1 MIRRPDSPTPLH
13 RVKSAVASQSARLAA
28 CSFAVAW
35 FFHLHFGPTLRVT
48 NIAWM
53 VRGDWASYLWGFSF
67 FRNAPW
73 SFPLGNTPNLFYPY
87 GTSIAFTDAN
97 PWCAVFFKVL
107 SPLLPLDFQ
116 FSGMWFL
123 LCFVLQALYGT
134 LITSTMTEDKVR
146 QALGGAL
153 FALTPLLPS
162 RVGHIALCGFFFLT
176 AGIYFHL
183 KPLRSREQA
192 VRTLWHALALLAWA
206 AGTHGYLSVMLLALV
221 LSWLFRVTRSD
232 ALFSWRHGSLA
243 AVAAVGVTLGVYWLF
258 GYVGGRPNKLTANGF
273 GQFSGDL
280 TALVNPQGWSRFVGS
295 LPYSPRQYEGFLY
308 LGTGVLL
315 LLAVRLALVVRRHP
329 KPLWVGRRHASMLV
343 LTLLAMWLY
352 SLSNYVAY
360 RGETV
365 LDLDGF
371 YRHFSRL
378 TGIFRS
384 SGRFAWPLHLA
395 LIAAGISAACA
406 ISRAW
411 VGRLILLVAVALQAT
426 ELKADRLDFSAG
438 DFARMRDPA
447 WSSTRNE
454 YRHLVMVPLNLLWV
468 CDYDYGQVDRL
479 AYEAY
484 RRNLTFNSGNFM
496 RKQAGV
502 KKLCGVHLS
511 PEQELDPDTIYVVD
525 RRYLRDFSRHD
536 AACGV
541 LDAVTVCVSNKKRT
555 ALLTALEKTPVHPQE
570 HQASRSRR
578 SSSSAAAT
586 TAAVSTR
593 NSAVPSPTRAK
604 P

>member
-1 MIRRPDSPTPLH
+1 MIRRPESPTTRH
-13 RVKSAVASQSARLAA
+13 RVRSVAASQSARLAA

-35 FFHLHFGPTLRVT
+35 FFHLHFGTTLRVT

-73 SFPLGNTPNLFYPY
+73 SFPLGNTPNLFFPY

-97 PWCAVFFKVL
+97 PWCSVFFKLL

-116 FSGMWFL
+116 FSGWWFL

-162 RVGHIALCGFFFLT
+162 RVGHIALSGFFFLT

-183 KPLRSREQA
+183 KPLRSHEQA

-221 LSWLFRVTRSD
+221 LGWLCRLTGSD
-232 ALFSWRHGSLA
+232 APFSWRQGSLA
-243 AVAAVGVTLGVYWLF
+243 AVAAVGVTLSVYWLF
-258 GYVGGRPNKLTANGF
+258 GYVGGQPTVLTAKGF

-295 LPYSPRQYEGFLY
+295 IPYSPRQHEGFLY

-329 KPLWVGRRHASMLV
+329 KPHLAGQRYPSMLV

-352 SLSNYVAY
+352 SLSNHVAY
-360 RGETV
+360 RGEVV

-371 YRHFSRL
+371 YRHFSQL

-395 LIAAGISAACA
+395 LIAAGISSACA
-406 ISRAW
+406 FSRAW
-411 VGRLILLVAVALQAT
+411 VGRLLLLVAVALQAT
-426 ELKADRLDFSAG
+426 EIKAERLDFSETDLAP
-438 DFARMRDPA
+438 MRDPA
-447 WSSTRNE
+447 WRSTRND
-454 YRHLVMVPLNLLWV
+454 YRHLVMLPLNLLWV
-468 CDYDYGQVDRL
+468 CEYDYGRVDRL
-479 AYEAY
+479 SYEAY
-484 RRNLTFNSGNFM
+484 RRNLTFNSGNFG

-502 KKLCGVHLS
+502 KKLCRVHLS
-511 PEQELDPDTIYVVD
+511 RGQELDPDTIYVVD
-525 RRYLRDFSRHD
+525 RRYLRDFSGRD
-536 AACGV
+536 ASCGV
-541 LDAVTVCVSNKKRT
+541 IDALTVCVSNKKRT
-555 ALLTALEKTPVHPQE
+555 ALLNALGKNPVHP
-570 HQASRSRR
+570 
-578 SSSSAAAT
+578 
-586 TAAVSTR
+586 
-593 NSAVPSPTRAK
+593 
-604 P
+604 